1 MEPVDG
7 VTTVPSEDVQVVIN
21 DFHYPDDERATLTDI
36 NLTVKAGET
45 LGIVGAVG
53 AGKTSLLRLLL
64 REFDQYDGYIS
75 FGEHDICVY
84 TRDAYL
90 PAIGYV
96 PQDNFLFSTTVRDNI
111 RFADPTLTDDQVRQA
126 AQWAALDADIL
137 QLPAGYDTQVGE
149 QGISLSGGQRQRL
162 AIARALII
170 NPELLILDDALSAVD
185 AQTEQDILQ
194 VLHEQR
200 AGKTTII
207 ATHRL
212 SAVVDAAEIVVL
224 DHGRIVERGTHTAL
238 LAANGW
244 YKQMYTAQQI
254 AAKLD
259 EEVANNG

>member
-75 FGEHDICVY
+75 FGEHDIRVY

-137 QLPAGYDTQVGE
+137 Q
-149 QGISLSGGQRQRL
+149 S
-162 AIARALII
+162 
-170 NPELLILDDALSAVD
+170 
-185 AQTEQDILQ
+185 
-194 VLHEQR
+194 
-200 AGKTTII
+200 
-207 ATHRL
+207 
-212 SAVVDAAEIVVL
+212 
-224 DHGRIVERGTHTAL
+224 
-238 LAANGW
+238 
-244 YKQMYTAQQI
+244 
-254 AAKLD
+254 
-259 EEVANNG
+259 